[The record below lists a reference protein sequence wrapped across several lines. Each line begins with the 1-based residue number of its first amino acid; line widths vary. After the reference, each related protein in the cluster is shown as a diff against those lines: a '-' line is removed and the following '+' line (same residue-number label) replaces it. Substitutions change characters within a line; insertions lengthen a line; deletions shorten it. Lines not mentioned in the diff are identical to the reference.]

1 MDTTKHPKGWF
12 IIALL
17 VLLAVVMLIIIKH
30 YNADSELRQKIYDSC
45 VIVDVI

>member
-17 VLLAVVMLIIIKH
+17 VLLAVVMLVIIKH
-30 YNADSELRQKIYDSC
+30 YNAGMELQLKTYDHSG
-45 VIVDVI
+45 

>member
-17 VLLAVVMLIIIKH
+17 VLLAVVMLVIIKH
-30 YNADSELRQKIYDSC
+30 YNTDRELREKIYDSC
-45 VIVDVI
+45 GIVDVI